1 MTRRHVRTAR
11 RGAAVPGSPGTA
23 GRRDDPRFAR
33 AILRLYPPRW
43 RDRYGEE
50 FAALLADLAAGSAW
64 PARAGLIADA
74 AAGALRARLNPLGG
88 STMPDRIRRSVAT
101 VTCAVIAFGIAGAG
115 FQKMTEYPDF
125 RDAARAHAAIGVS
138 FDILQAAAILAGVAV
153 LAGALP
159 IAWSVIRQAVTARRR
174 DLILPLIIAPAA
186 VIGWL
191 AVTRIV
197 VSLAGHPPVHSGPN
211 IVAVTVIALLGAAAA
226 VVCAWAAVAVLR
238 RADLAPGILR
248 PQVVPM
254 AVVGAC
260 MAVATGADLS
270 WGLAVRAADG
280 ALFRGDN
287 GLVATPLPPSWAGG
301 VVVLAAVTVVTAVA
315 TVRAARAL
323 RMPAR

>member
-1 MTRRHVRTAR
+1 MTAPAGRTTRRDAD
-11 RGAAVPGSPGTA
+11 TA
-23 GRRDDPRFAR
+23 GHLPDPLFVR
-33 AILRLYPPRW
+33 AVLRLYPRPW
-43 RDRYGEE
+43 RDRYGAE
-50 FAALLADLAAGSAW
+50 FASLLIDMTGAASW
-64 PARAGLIADA
+64 PARASLLADA
-74 AAGALRARLNPLGG
+74 ASGALDARLNSLGG
-88 STMPDRIRRSVAT
+88 RTMPDPIRRSIAT
-101 VTCAVIAFGIAGAG
+101 VACAVMVFAIAGTG

-197 VSLAGHPPVHSGPN
+197 VSLTRHPPVHSGPN
-211 IVAVTVIALLGAAAA
+211 IAAVTVIALLGAAVA

-323 RMPAR
+323 RVPAR